1 MTLSKSVL
9 KNDRLALARL
19 LTQVENDTPDGRAAL
34 AELFPH
40 TGKAHLL
47 GVTGAPGTGKSSLVN
62 QLALHFRG
70 EGKRVAILAVDP
82 SSPFT
87 GGAVLGDRVR
97 MRDLAGDAGVFIRS
111 MATRGS
117 LGGLAQATAAMA
129 QVFDAAGFDV
139 VIIETV
145 GAGQSEVDIAR
156 LAHTTIVVE
165 APGMGDDIQAIKAG
179 ILEIA
184 DVLVVNKADRP
195 GVENTERA
203 LRSMLELAHPT
214 RRVFLHHG
222 RVETLHCNV
231 STGNVSTG
239 NVSTGN
245 VSTGNV
251 STGNVS
257 TGNVSTGNVSTGN
270 VSTGNVST
278 GNVSTGNVSTGNVST
293 GNVSTGNVSTGNVS
307 TGNVSTGN
315 VSTGNVSTTTTETKM
330 WIPPI
335 QRTVA
340 TEGTGIAEL
349 AAAIAKHAEHLRLSG
364 DWAVRERARL
374 ESEMEALLLE
384 ALLARFRAEVPNG
397 NFESALQKVY
407 ERSLSPWEA
416 AQMLVNGRRK

>member
-1 MTLSKSVL
+1 MRVACSVFRVYLFTCLPVYLSTCVPVYLFTCLPVYLYTFPDETMTLSKSVL

-222 RVETLHCNV
+222 RVETLQC
-231 STGNVSTG
+231 
-239 NVSTGN
+239 
-245 VSTGNV
+245 
-251 STGNVS
+251 
-257 TGNVSTGNVSTGN
+257 
-270 VSTGNVST
+270 
-278 GNVSTGNVSTGNVST
+278 
-293 GNVSTGNVSTGNVS
+293 NVSTGNVS